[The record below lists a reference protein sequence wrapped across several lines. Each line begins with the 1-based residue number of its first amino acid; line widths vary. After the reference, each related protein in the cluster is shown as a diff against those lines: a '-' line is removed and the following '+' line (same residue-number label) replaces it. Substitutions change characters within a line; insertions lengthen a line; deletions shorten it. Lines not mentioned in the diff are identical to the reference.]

1 MSIALSGCVII
12 KKKNN
17 NIRYRRKCEKCG
29 DTSVPYTTTSAK
41 GKQREK
47 CHFDAASVE
56 VCRKQSFKGRDMA

>member
-12 KKKNN
+12 EEKNN

-41 GKQREK
+41 GNGTKRKMPFRCSK
-47 CHFDAASVE
+47 CGSMQEAVIQGA
-56 VCRKQSFKGRDMA
+56 